1 MNLLQFIGLEK
12 LGLKITVI
20 SAIVAASDFLLKK
33 FGGKLPRFIVN
44 YSPLAVAVIGTIIA
58 ELIESGQFK
67 LGKEIFYGGVMAYSF
82 GTVISVGVRKLINGE
97 TPENALLMLVSGVAE
112 NICVKNA
119 GAEYS
124 EIVNILNNL
133 AAIDRTEAKNSITAL
148 LKKAAKENVSD
159 AEILA
164 AAEIIL
170 LSAQNII
177 KEK

>member
-1 MNLLQFIGLEK
+1 ML
-12 LGLKITVI
+12 
-20 SAIVAASDFLLKK
+20 
-33 FGGKLPRFIVN
+33 
-44 YSPLAVAVIGTIIA
+44 
-58 ELIESGQFK
+58 
-67 LGKEIFYGGVMAYSF
+67 YGGLMAYSF
-82 GTVISVGVRKLINGE
+82 GTVISVGIRKLISGE

-119 GAEYS
+119 DAEYS

-133 AAIDRTEAKNSITAL
+133 SEIDRKEAKKGITAL

-170 LSAQNII
+170 LSAQNVI

>member
-1 MNLLQFIGLEK
+1 MNLLQYIGLEG
-12 LGLKITVI
+12 LGVKITVV
-20 SAIVAASDFLLKK
+20 SVIVAVSDFVLKK
-33 FGGKLPRFIVN
+33 FGAKIPKFIVN
-44 YSPLAVAVIGTIIA
+44 YAPLVIAVIGTVVA
-58 ELIESGQFK
+58 ELISSGKFK
-67 LGKEIFYGGVMAYSF
+67 FDKEMFYGALVAYSF
-82 GTVISVGVRKLINGE
+82 GTVISVAIRKLLRGE
-97 TPENALLMLVSGVAE
+97 TPDNPLLMLVSGVAE

-133 AAIDRTEAKNSITAL
+133 ANIDRNSAKNDITAL
-148 LKKAAKENVSD
+148 LKKAAKEDVSD

-170 LSAQNII
+170 LSAQNLI